1 MWPVVI
7 PSNLIIKEMRMK
19 PVLHALTLAMVGVG
33 LSGCGYLFGDEGY
46 FRDRGSDYQ
55 AATIEQRMTV
65 PPELQSKPI
74 GDLLPVPG
82 RVSAGGTGKF
92 EVPRPQGLNV
102 DTGASDFSLHQNGP
116 ERWLLAQQAPAAIWP
131 QVRQFLSE
139 YGVAVA
145 HESATL
151 GEIETDWLSFEAQAG
166 NALMRRLQ
174 PAMEA
179 TGRRAL
185 DQEQRIPDRNPD
197 VLPDTSAR
205 GLQETG
211 VRVTGQ
217 EQRFRLRVEPGVQS
231 GTSEIKVLHM
241 QRSQGTGRSDW
252 PASSDNTT
260 LERAVLAEMEAYLN
274 QADRLDSVVL
284 STAGASA
291 LPSAARSSLDRDGAG
306 NPVLTIDADFN
317 RAWAA
322 VGQALASADIEV
334 DDLNRTGGV
343 YYLSSG
349 HSTDAEKP
357 GFLGRLFGRGKAED
371 ASLQRTQV
379 RLTPVGSRVQVTVEE
394 GIDTSSDPEL
404 ARALL
409 GRIHENLN

>member
-1 MWPVVI
+1 
-7 PSNLIIKEMRMK
+7 MK
-19 PVLHALTLAMVGVG
+19 PVLNALTLVIVGVG
-33 LSGCGYLFGDEGY
+33 LTGCGYLFGDEGY

-55 AATIEQRMTV
+55 TSVIEPRMTV
-65 PPELQSKPI
+65 PAELQSKPI

-82 RVSAGGTGKF
+82 RISAGGTGKF
-92 EVPRPQGLNV
+92 EVPRPQGLHIGA
-102 DTGASDFSLHQNGP
+102 DASDVSLQQNGS
-116 ERWLLAQQAPAAIWP
+116 ERWLLAQQGPAGIWP

-151 GEIETDWLSFEAQAG
+151 GEIETDWLAFDRDAS

-179 TGRRAL
+179 TGRRSA
-185 DQEQRIPDRNPD
+185 DQEQRIPDRTPD
-197 VLPDTSAR
+197 VLPDTSGR

-211 VRVTGQ
+211 VRVSGQ

-241 QRSQGTGRSDW
+241 QRSQGSQHSDW
-252 PASSDNTT
+252 PTSSDNAN
-260 LERAVLAEMEAYLN
+260 LERALLAEMEGYLN

-284 STAGASA
+284 STAGAA
-291 LPSAARSSLDRDGAG
+291 PSAARSSLDQDGAG
-306 NPVLTIDADFN
+306 NPVLTINADFN

-322 VGQALASADIEV
+322 VGQALASADIQV
-334 DDLNRTGGV
+334 DDLNRSGGV
-343 YYLSSG
+343 YYLNAGQSADG
-349 HSTDAEKP
+349 DKP
-357 GFLGRLFGRGKAED
+357 GFFGRLFGRGKADES
-371 ASLQRTQV
+371 ALQRTQV
-379 RLTPVGSRVQVTVEE
+379 RLTPVGSRVQVTVEDS
-394 GIDTSSDPEL
+394 IDTSSDPTQ

-409 GRIHENLN
+409 SRIHQNLN